1 MILSGSEPW
10 SKQNRAGLQ
19 YRSSV
24 ISIVPCSFN
33 FGSVIFSWFVLF
45 LTYWHLL
52 KKSAG
57 MFSDLRYLMEKHRS
71 VVCETNLARVSL
83 EVDGDDRIFFKTNI
97 ALEESVN
104 TVKCRPLKM

>member
-1 MILSGSEPW
+1 
-10 SKQNRAGLQ
+10 
-19 YRSSV
+19 
-24 ISIVPCSFN
+24 
-33 FGSVIFSWFVLF
+33 
-45 LTYWHLL
+45 
-52 KKSAG
+52 
-57 MFSDLRYLMEKHRS
+57 MEKHRS